1 MIRTDRTGQTV
12 RIDANVATGI
22 LGEIS
27 SRGINAR
34 RQRIANRSWL
44 QSFQETIMSMTSNQ
58 NQNFLPDE
66 DENEEP
72 ERELDH
78 EPEEGGAHV
87 PNTSTE
93 PRIKNN

>member
-1 MIRTDRTGQTV
+1 V
-12 RIDANVATGI
+12 HIDANVVTGI
-22 LGEIS
+22 FEKIS

-34 RQRIANRSWL
+34 MQGIANRRWL
-44 QSFQETIMSMTSNQ
+44 QPFQETIMSMTSHQIQ
-58 NQNFLPDE
+58 NSLPDE

-72 ERELDH
+72 ERAPEQ
-78 EPEEGGAHV
+78 EPEEGGAQV